1 MNSPAQG
8 PSCSLNARGSHPESF
23 WSAARKS
30 MMLKK
35 VRAAVVAT
43 VVLSLIGDS
52 IVVQAAENRDLSA
65 EIRFLSREWEH
76 IKLQVDNR
84 DEQEKQMVVLA
95 QHAADIT
102 QRYQGSPEATIWV
115 GIITSEQASMASDN
129 GSPIKALVLAKRA
142 RDILEKVEKID
153 PVTLDAAA
161 PTSLGVLYYRVPEF
175 PLGFGDKS
183 KARHY
188 LQEAITNAPNGLDA
202 NYFYG
207 DFLYNQHEYPEA
219 IKVLKR
225 AITLPALLERPI
237 WDRSRRLVIKELL
250 SKMQSDIKN

>member
-1 MNSPAQG
+1 MLLLRVTIVRQ
-8 PSCSLNARGSHPESF
+8 RTYSHLESF
-23 WSAARKS
+23 WSAARKY
-30 MMLKK
+30 MMFKK
-35 VRAAVVAT
+35 VRAAVVAI
-43 VVLSLIGDS
+43 VALLLIGDS
-52 IVVQAAENRDLSA
+52 SVVQAAENLVLSA
-65 EIRFLSREWEH
+65 EIKLLSRDWEH
-76 IKLQVDNR
+76 VKLQIDNR
-84 DEQEKQMVVLA
+84 DEQEKQMAVLA
-95 QHAADIT
+95 QHAADIA

-115 GIITSEQASMASDN
+115 GIITSEQASMASEN

-207 DFLYNQHEYPEA
+207 DFLYEQHEYTEA

-225 AITLPALLERPI
+225 ALTLPVLAKRSI
-237 WDRSRRLVIKELL
+237 WDRSRRMVIQELL
-250 SKMQSDIKN
+250 AKMQSNIKN